1 MFVVGFIEDA
11 CKKDTEL
18 LPKVISNLQLM
29 LGDQA
34 VAVQKRVIQAM
45 THLYKATLRYLAEAK
60 VVNERMEAAW
70 GLMCN
75 IKEIIV
81 ELVESDNDGI
91 RTMTVKFMETVVLLQ
106 TRREPESVA
115 KENDFCLDSI
125 PLGVKLVRPRRLE
138 EEAVRIFDMLVKYH
152 GSEHISSANLMT
164 CMGSLAN
171 IAKFRPQFM
180 PKVITALEMLQANLP
195 PTLAKSQVSSVRK
208 HLKNQLLSLLK
219 HKTAAEN
226 FFTNITTLLTDL
238 GAGKEE
244 VMKAMPKFD
253 EMKRRARK
261 AEAAAR
267 RSEKTNVL
275 DEGLGGRE
283 EFEPRVP
290 RMHSP
295 IPAKRIEVDIP
306 DASDSEDSD
315 DDKKKEAEKAGKK
328 IQSISNRIS

>member
-115 KENDFCLDSI
+115 KENDFCLDSL
-125 PLGVKLVRPRRLE
+125 PLGLKIARPRRLE

-152 GSEHISSANLMT
+152 GSAHISSANLMT
-164 CMGSLAN
+164 CMGSLTN
-171 IAKFRPQFM
+171 IAKLRPSFM
-180 PKVITALEMLQANLP
+180 PRVITALEMLQANLP
-195 PTLAKSQVSSVRK
+195 PTLARSQVSSVRK
-208 HLKNQLLSLLK
+208 HLKNQLLALLK
-219 HKTAAEN
+219 HPTAAEH
-226 FFTNITTLLTDL
+226 FFTNMTTLLTDL
-238 GAGKEE
+238 GASRDE
-244 VMKAMPKFD
+244 VMKIPNYE
-253 EMKRRARK
+253 EMKRKARK
-261 AEAAAR
+261 KER
-267 RSEKTNVL
+267 
-275 DEGLGGRE
+275 
-283 EFEPRVP
+283 
-290 RMHSP
+290 
-295 IPAKRIEVDIP
+295 
-306 DASDSEDSD
+306 
-315 DDKKKEAEKAGKK
+315 EAEKAKEAERE
-328 IQSISNRIS
+328 IIE